1 MKKRLDFLPLIYLQ
15 LRQAVAW
22 LLQLIAHENLEQF
35 SSFNP
40 KYGSGNVSHSVLS
53 DSLQPQAARL
63 PCPWDSL
70 GKNTGMGCHF
80 LLQGICP
87 TQGLS
92 PGLPQCRQTL
102 YHLSHHRSP
111 NPKYAKSHF
120 SSFQSK
126 PFLAAAAKSPQSCPT
141 LCDHIDSSPPGTSV
155 PGILQA
161 RTLEWG
167 AISFSKPF
175 LSLLV

>member
-1 MKKRLDFLPLIYLQ
+1 MLVTQSCLD
-15 LRQAVAW
+15 
-22 LLQLIAHENLEQF
+22 
-35 SSFNP
+35 SSR
-40 KYGSGNVSHSVLS
+40 
-53 DSLQPQAARL
+53 PQAARL
-63 PCPWDSL
+63 LCPWDSL
-70 GKNTGMGCHF
+70 GKNTGVGCHF

-111 NPKYAKSHF
+111 NPKYGKSHF

-126 PFLAAAAKSPQSCPT
+126 PFFAAAAKSPQSCPT
-141 LCDHIDSSPPGTSV
+141 LCDHIDISPPGASV
-155 PGILQA
+155 PGILRA
-161 RTLEWG
+161 RTLEWV

-175 LSLLV
+175 FEPLGLTFSRDIRAADQQCTCITLNRHQVASNAGAYR